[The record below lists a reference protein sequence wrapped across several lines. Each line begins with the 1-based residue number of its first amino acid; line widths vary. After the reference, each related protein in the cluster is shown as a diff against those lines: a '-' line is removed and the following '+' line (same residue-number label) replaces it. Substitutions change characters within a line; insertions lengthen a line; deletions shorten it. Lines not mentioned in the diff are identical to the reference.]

1 VGGAG
6 EVPAVSPVYRSLTR
20 PKLIRGIE
28 WQLYYLL
35 VLGCLADAFY
45 ALWEPRRLLLLPLIY
60 FGPYT
65 LFRWAGKHDPQWS
78 EVYPQALRNRAIFYA
93 RSDPHLRER
102 APAQRVVFRLPKFN
116 A

>member
-1 VGGAG
+1 M
-6 EVPAVSPVYRSLTR
+6 SPVYRTLTR
-20 PKLIRGIE
+20 PKLIHGIE

-35 VLGCLADAFY
+35 VLGCMADAFY

-60 FGPYT
+60 FGFYT

-78 EVYPQALRNRAIFYA
+78 EVYPQALRNRTIFYA
-93 RSDPHLRER
+93 QSDARQRER
-102 APAQRVVFRLPKFN
+102 PPTRRVLFRLPKFN

>member
-1 VGGAG
+1 
-6 EVPAVSPVYRSLTR
+6 VSPVYRTLTR
-20 PKLIRGIE
+20 PKLIHGIE

-35 VLGCLADAFY
+35 LLGCLADAFY
-45 ALWEPRRLLLLPLIY
+45 ALWEPRRLFLLPLIY
-60 FGPYT
+60 FGPYN

-93 RSDPHLRER
+93 QSDPHLSER
-102 APAQRVVFRLPKFN
+102 APTPRVVFRLPKFN

>member
-1 VGGAG
+1 M
-6 EVPAVSPVYRSLTR
+6 SPVYRTLTR
-20 PKLIRGIE
+20 PKLIHGIE

-35 VLGCLADAFY
+35 VLGCMTDAFY

-78 EVYPQALRNRAIFYA
+78 DRRLCATA
-93 RSDPHLRER
+93 RSSMRRPMRGNG
-102 APAQRVVFRLPKFN
+102 N
-116 A
+116 ARRRGAYFSACPSSTPDEEVRR

>member
-1 VGGAG
+1 M
-6 EVPAVSPVYRSLTR
+6 SPVHRCLTR

-60 FGPYT
+60 LGPYT
-65 LFRWAGKHDPQWS
+65 LFRWACKHDPQWS

-93 RSDPHLRER
+93 QSDPRLRER
-102 APAQRVVFRLPKFN
+102 ALPARVVFRLPKFN